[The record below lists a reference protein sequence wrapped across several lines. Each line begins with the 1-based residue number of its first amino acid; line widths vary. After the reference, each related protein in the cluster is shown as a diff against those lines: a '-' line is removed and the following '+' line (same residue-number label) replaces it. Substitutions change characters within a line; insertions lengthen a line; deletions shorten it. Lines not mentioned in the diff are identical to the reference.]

1 MIDRDRFQMVI
12 DRMEDVDADTLADAA
27 EIAEQD
33 GAFLTKFVN
42 LAKQEL
48 RRRMDAVQVT
58 ELPTADVLVK
68 IDTPKRDYQWDFV
81 ALEENVKPLLLPG
94 EWEDC
99 VVVLPP
105 PPPKTYFKADTRK
118 LNGLAEKRK
127 GELGAAIENARFMAE
142 TPGPV
147 RLTRIAEVPA

>member
-1 MIDRDRFQMVI
+1 MTDRDRFQMVI

-33 GAFLTKFVN
+33 GVFLTRFAN

-68 IDTPKRDYQWDFV
+68 IDPPKRDYQWDYA
-81 ALEENVKPLLLPG
+81 ALEEKVKPLLMPG

-99 VVVLPP
+99 VAVLPP

-127 GELGAAIENARFMAE
+127 GELGEAIQGARFVAE
-142 TPGPV
+142 TAGAV
-147 RLTRIAEVPA
+147 RLTRIEEVKP

>member
-1 MIDRDRFQMVI
+1 MMDRDRLQMVI
-12 DRMEDVDADTLADAA
+12 DRLEDVDADTLADAA

-33 GAFLTKFVN
+33 GAFLTRFAN

-58 ELPTADVLVK
+58 DLPTADVRVT
-68 IDTPKRDYQWDFV
+68 IDTPKREYQWDFA
-81 ALEENVKPLLLPG
+81 ALEEKVKPLLLPG

-99 VVVLPP
+99 VTVLPP

-118 LNGLAEKRK
+118 LNSLAKSRK
-127 GELGAAIENARFMAE
+127 GALGEAIENARFVAE

-147 RLTRIAEVPA
+147 KLTRIMEVPA

>member
-1 MIDRDRFQMVI
+1 MTDRDRFQMVI
-12 DRMEDVDADTLADAA
+12 DRMEDIDADTLADAA
-27 EIAEQD
+27 QVAEQD
-33 GAFLTKFVN
+33 GYFFTRFAN

-48 RRRMDAVQVT
+48 RRRMVAVQVT
-58 ELPTADVLVK
+58 ELPTAAVLVK
-68 IDTPKRDYQWDFV
+68 IDTPSRDYQWDYA
-81 ALEENVKPLLLPG
+81 ALEEKVKPLLLPG
-94 EWEDC
+94 EWEEC
-99 VVVLPP
+99 VAEVPP

-127 GELGAAIENARFMAE
+127 GELGEAIANARFVAE